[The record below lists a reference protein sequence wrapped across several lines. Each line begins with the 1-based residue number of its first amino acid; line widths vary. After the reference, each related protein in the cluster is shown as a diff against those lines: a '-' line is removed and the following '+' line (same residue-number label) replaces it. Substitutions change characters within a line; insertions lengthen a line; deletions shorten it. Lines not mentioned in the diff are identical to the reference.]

1 MTNKKEVV
9 SEANKKE
16 IFYNIINSLLA
27 GALVFFGSMI
37 DGNITKIGVLAAIMA
52 AAIMAITKFK
62 DYWDSEKSEYCRC
75 LGNFI

>member
-1 MTNKKEVV
+1 MKKQYIE
-9 SEANKKE
+9 EHNKKE

-27 GALVFFGSMI
+27 GALVFFGSLI
-37 DGNITKIGVLAAIMA
+37 DGSIGIKGIIAALMA

-62 DYWDSEKSEYCRC
+62 DYWDGEKSEYCRC